1 MIRVATSN
9 VHLITVLN
17 RKSKYSA
24 MIEIIPSAG
33 HSVRRIWKTLVAAL
47 AVSAA
52 VNLTLAW
59 FPANASEDYRSTFK
73 PVPAQYIASL
83 AKPGETSGDN
93 AQTWGL
99 WTVDPGPRGVRLDN
113 YEQLLA
119 AGGVAPAQWQ
129 FDESAWWLEE
139 NGLIMEAPEF
149 PLPPGR
155 YLVTGGRKVLT
166 ALNVYPIDENGNS
179 RWELEHG
186 VMLHDVT
193 HLGCRSAIYK
203 PATSTASCSPKNA
216 PRDAFR
222 VAPGDPMPSV
232 EGCNKQDY
240 SVLIVVGI
248 PIEG

>member
-1 MIRVATSN
+1 MIRASASN
-9 VHLITVLN
+9 VPIVEVVN
-17 RKSKYSA
+17 RKGNYSD
-24 MIEIIPSAG
+24 MIENISPARHIG
-33 HSVRRIWKTLVAAL
+33 RRQRTTSIAAL
-47 AVSAA
+47 AAGMA
-52 VNLTLAW
+52 VTLALAW
-59 FPANASEDYRSTFK
+59 LPAYAGEDYRSTFK

-83 AKPGETSGDN
+83 AEPGETSGDN

-113 YEQLLA
+113 YEQLLV
-119 AGGVAPAQWQ
+119 AGGIAPAQWQ
-129 FDESAWWLEE
+129 FDANAWWLEE

-166 ALNVYPIDENGNS
+166 ALNVYPADENGNS

-186 VMLHDVT
+186 ATLHDVT

-222 VAPGDPMPSV
+222 VSPGDPMPPV

-240 SVLIVVGI
+240 SVLIVIGV